1 MSGLGYAFKQAWV
14 SVRRSG
20 RSAIMSIGTITIAFI
35 TLGGFLLV
43 SLNVQRIID
52 RWREAAEMSV
62 YLQDSIDDQAQ
73 QNLEQLLKS
82 HPAVAGVEYVS
93 KPGALERFR
102 QDFPELTD
110 VAGSLAE
117 NPFPATFEVRLRAG
131 TSAADAAEMLAEELK
146 GHPGVADVRYDR
158 RWLSRLISIVSFAR
172 VAGLIV
178 AGVLMAGAAFT
189 VAAVV
194 RLSLHAR
201 RDEIEIMQLVGAPF
215 SFIRGPFVA
224 EGVLLGGLGAVLA
237 FAALW
242 TGQALLLRWLGTD
255 FAGAFGAGT
264 ARFLGVR
271 EIFILLFG
279 GLAVGAASGA
289 VASRAAR

>member
-1 MSGLGYAFKQAWV
+1 MNAFGYAFRQAWV

-20 RSAIMSIGTITIAFI
+20 RSAIMSIGTITIAFV

-43 SLNVQRIID
+43 SLNVQQIID

-62 YLQDSIDDQAQ
+62 YLQDSIDAQAQ
-73 QNLEQLLKS
+73 QNLEQALKS
-82 HPAVAGVEYVS
+82 HAAVAGVEYVS
-93 KPGALERFR
+93 KPGALERFH

-117 NPFPATFEVRLRAG
+117 NPFPATFEVRLRSG

-158 RWLSRLISIVSFAR
+158 RWLSRLISIVSLAR
-172 VAGLIV
+172 IAGLIV
-178 AGVLMAGAAFT
+178 AAVLMAGAAFT

-215 SFIRGPFVA
+215 SFIRGPFIA
-224 EGVLLGGLGAVLA
+224 EGVLLGGLGAL
-237 FAALW
+237 FALVVLW
-242 TGQALLLRWLGTD
+242 TGQVLLLRWLGSD
-255 FAGAFGAGT
+255 LAGAFGAGS
-264 ARFLGVR
+264 ARFLGLR
-271 EIFILLFG
+271 EILTLLVG
-279 GLAVGAASGA
+279 GLAIGAASGA
-289 VASRAAR
+289 VASRAAH

>member
-1 MSGLGYAFKQAWV
+1 GLGYAFKQAWV

-62 YLQDSIDDQAQ
+62 YLQDSIAAQAQ

-82 HPAVAGVEYVS
+82 PPAVAGVEYVS

-117 NPFPATFEVRLRAG
+117 NPFPATFEVRL
-131 TSAADAAEMLAEELK
+131 
-146 GHPGVADVRYDR
+146 
-158 RWLSRLISIVSFAR
+158 
-172 VAGLIV
+172 
-178 AGVLMAGAAFT
+178 
-189 VAAVV
+189 
-194 RLSLHAR
+194 
-201 RDEIEIMQLVGAPF
+201 
-215 SFIRGPFVA
+215 
-224 EGVLLGGLGAVLA
+224 
-237 FAALW
+237 
-242 TGQALLLRWLGTD
+242 
-255 FAGAFGAGT
+255 
-264 ARFLGVR
+264 
-271 EIFILLFG
+271 
-279 GLAVGAASGA
+279 
-289 VASRAAR
+289 

>member
-1 MSGLGYAFKQAWV
+1 VNGFGYAFKQAWV

-20 RSAIMSIGTITIAFI
+20 RSAIMSIGTITIAFLA
-35 TLGGFLLV
+35 LGGFLLV
-43 SLNVQRIID
+43 SLNVQRVID

-62 YLQDSIDDQAQ
+62 YLQDAVDQQAQ
-73 QNLEQLLKS
+73 QTLEQLLRS
-82 HPAVAGVEYVS
+82 HAAVAGVEYIS
-93 KPGALERFR
+93 KPGALDRFR

-110 VAGSLAE
+110 VTGTIGE
-117 NPFPATFEVRLRAG
+117 NPFPATFEVRLRPG
-131 TSAADAAEMLAEELK
+131 TSAADAAETLAEELK
-146 GHPGVADVRYDR
+146 GQPGVADVRYDR
-158 RWLSRLISIVSFAR
+158 RWLSRLISIVTFAR
-172 VAGLIV
+172 IAGLII

-224 EGVLLGGLGAVLA
+224 EGVLLGGLGALLA
-237 FAALW
+237 FVALW
-242 TGQALLLRWLGTD
+242 AGQTVLLQWLGAD
-255 FAGAFGAGT
+255 LAGAFGAGS

-271 EIFILLFG
+271 EVFILLAG
-279 GLAVGAASGA
+279 GLGVGAASGA